1 MKVKHTANKIHAD
14 RMQQMAING
23 TGYLRML
30 AQVNKFLK
38 SWTDKVLTG
47 GTLWFVRGPA
57 RHEIVSIRVAARARQ
72 EKYIHNEDGSGR

>member
-1 MKVKHTANKIHAD
+1 MKVKHKANKIHAD
-14 RMQQMAING
+14 SMLQMAING

-47 GTLWFVRGPA
+47 GTLQFVRGPT